1 MLYIPPSLSL
11 VEAWVDIVDVLL
23 IELFLGKPQSLA
35 YTINMKWILKEPPT
49 L

>member
-35 YTINMKWILKEPPT
+35 STGRVEWGEWSC
-49 L
+49 